1 MTPNLEPNPVPR
13 WWPAVPQP
21 AGARP
26 SRAAG
31 AGAGAAS
38 DIAATSRAATRL
50 AAALIAVALLAP
62 GRALAADATSPAE
75 SAAASLQPFKAAY
88 MLEWKGMDAA
98 TASLELTHQADGQW
112 SYVSRNNARGIFR
125 AVFPGELTQVSRLRV
140 EAGGV
145 RPLSYRGDDGSS
157 DKAKDI
163 ALDFDWARRRVTG
176 TAERKPVDLEVHPGV
191 QDVMS
196 VQIALIVDLMAG
208 RQPSGYTLVDK
219 DKVKDYVY
227 AGEGKARV
235 ATTLGTLETVIW
247 ASHRPNSDRVTRVW
261 YAPSLGYLPVKAER
275 RRGSKLEWSMRLVSV
290 QR

>member
-1 MTPNLEPNPVPR
+1 MMPKLEPSPG
-13 WWPAVPQP
+13 PQ
-21 AGARP
+21 
-26 SRAAG
+26 RAAAAPRLRDRRSPAAI
-31 AGAGAAS
+31 AGSGS
-38 DIAATSRAATRL
+38 LIAATLL
-50 AAALIAVALLAP
+50 AMAALVSRPALSADGAAPTEPAVA
-62 GRALAADATSPAE
+62 T
-75 SAAASLQPFKAAY
+75 LQPFKAAY

-98 TASLELTHQADGQW
+98 TASLELTRQANGQW

-125 AVFPGELTQVSRLRV
+125 AVFPGELTQVSRLQL

-163 ALDFDWARRRVTG
+163 ALDFDWARHRVTG
-176 TAERKPVDLEVHPGV
+176 TAERRPVDLELQPGV

-196 VQIALIVDLMAG
+196 VQVALIVDLLAG
-208 RQPSGYTLVDK
+208 RQPTGYTLVDK

-227 AGEGKARV
+227 AGEGKARIT
-235 ATTLGTLETVIW
+235 TTLGALETVAW

-275 RRGSKLEWSMRLVSV
+275 RRGNKLEWSMRLVSV